1 MSRLQDVA
9 ALVYAS
15 PAVQDLTRSYT
26 PVHLAEQ
33 SVRAAVAIRKSKADP
48 HLTAMIFGSQFGSTL
63 ASLGESQIQSA
74 VDQAAKAVEMIEAA
88 AIVADI
94 TDATKAALE
103 EGIDNAVIGGNDLPS
118 ELVAGG
124 EASESK
130 PKGNLAEPQKELTS
144 DVLAKAIADLPI
156 ATAYKKALIS
166 ESRVTVAD
174 VIAYDQAN
182 ATEGGLDKL
191 DGIGEVG
198 RKRILDAIYSL

>member
-9 ALVYAS
+9 ALVFAS

-33 SVRAAVAIRKSKADP
+33 AVKAAVAIRKSKADP
-48 HLTAMIFGSQFGSTL
+48 HLTAMIFGAQSGSTL
-63 ASLGESQIQSA
+63 AALGESQIQAA
-74 VDQAAKAVEMIEAA
+74 VEQAAKAVELIE
-88 AIVADI
+88 
-94 TDATKAALE
+94 TATEIAEAEEAMKAA
-103 EGIDNAVIGGNDLPS
+103 DVDPAVTGGHELPS
-118 ELVAGG
+118 ELVNKNMGN
-124 EASESK
+124 ETSES
-130 PKGNLAEPQKELTS
+130 PKELTPE
-144 DVLAKAIADLPI
+144 VLAKAIADLPI

-166 ESRVTVAD
+166 ENRVTVAD
-174 VIAYDQAN
+174 VIAYDKAN

>member
-33 SVRAAVAIRKSKADP
+33 SVKVAVAIRKSKADP
-48 HLTAMIFGSQFGSTL
+48 HLTAMIFGAQSGSTL
-63 ASLGESQIQSA
+63 AALGESQIQAA
-74 VDQAAKAVEMIEAA
+74 VEQAAKAVELIETASEIAEAA
-88 AIVADI
+88 EAEEAMKMADVDPAV
-94 TDATKAALE
+94 TGGHELPSDLVNKDM
-103 EGIDNAVIGGNDLPS
+103 DNATP
-118 ELVAGG
+118 EL
-124 EASESK
+124 
-130 PKGNLAEPQKELTS
+130 QKQLTPE
-144 DVLAKAIADLPI
+144 VLAKAIADLPI

-174 VIAYDQAN
+174 VIAYDKAN

>member
-9 ALVYAS
+9 ALVFVS

-33 SVRAAVAIRKSKADP
+33 AVKAAVAIRKSKADP
-48 HLTAMIFGSQFGSTL
+48 HLVAMIFGAQFGSTL
-63 ASLGESQIQSA
+63 ASLGESQIQAA
-74 VDQAAKAVEMIEAA
+74 VEQAAKAVELIEAA
-88 AIVADI
+88 AEAVE
-94 TDATKAALE
+94 AAEAELE
-103 EGIDNAVIGGNDLPS
+103 AGIDNTVIGGNELPS
-118 ELVAGG
+118 ELVSKDVTLPS
-124 EASESK
+124 SES
-130 PKGNLAEPQKELTS
+130 QKELTAE
-144 DVLAKAIADLPI
+144 VLAKAIADLPI

-166 ESRVTVAD
+166 ENRVTVAD